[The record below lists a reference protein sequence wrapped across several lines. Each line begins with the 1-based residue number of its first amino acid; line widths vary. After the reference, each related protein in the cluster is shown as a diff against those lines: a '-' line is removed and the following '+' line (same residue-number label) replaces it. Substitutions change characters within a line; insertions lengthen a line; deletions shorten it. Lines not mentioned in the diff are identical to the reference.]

1 MTDHTT
7 DTTQRGAIEHGGNA
21 IRFAHR
27 PGAADGAPIIVWLG
41 GWRSDMEGGKALAL
55 DALARSR
62 GWAMLRHDYSGHG
75 ISDGSIEDGTIS
87 LWTDESL
94 AVLTERAPTG
104 PVLLAGS
111 SMGAWIALRMAL
123 ALRERGE
130 ADRLRGL
137 LLIAPAPDFVTRLME
152 PKLTDAEREALTT
165 RGRFEEASDWSDEP
179 NVWTA
184 AFMADGR
191 EAAVLTGPLALG
203 VPVHIVQGTDDA
215 EVPVAH
221 AELLLSH
228 LPADE
233 AAMTIVR
240 GGDHRLS
247 RPDDLSL
254 IARLATDLV
263 ERGRGAGA
271 PA

>member
-1 MTDHTT
+1 MEPGREAMTPDETT
-7 DTTQRGAIEHGGNA
+7 TRGAIGHAGNA

-27 PGAADGAPIIVWLG
+27 PGASGDAPTIVWLG

-75 ISDGSIEDGTIS
+75 VSDGAIEDGTIS
-87 LWTDESL
+87 RWTDESM
-94 AVLTERAPTG
+94 AVLAERVPAG

-123 ALRERGE
+123 AMGRDGG
-130 ADRLRGL
+130 ADRLIGL

-152 PKLTDAEREALTT
+152 PRLGDAEREALAS
-165 RGRFEEASDWSDEP
+165 RGRFEERSDYSDEP

-191 EAAVLTGPLALG
+191 AAAVLTGPLALG
-203 VPVHIVQGTDDA
+203 APVHIVQGTDDA
-215 EVPVAH
+215 EVPLAH

-233 AAMTIVR
+233 ATMSVVR

-247 RPDDLSL
+247 RPDDLAL
-254 IARLATDLV
+254 IARGAVGLV
-263 ERGRGAGA
+263 ERRG
-271 PA
+271 